1 MGLGRKARLKRVL
14 LFVTLPLAVV
24 AIAVFA
30 YVDAYR
36 VLPPN
41 VTYQGGNEF
50 GVEGQ
55 LVDAVVDPFPRSVSI
70 NNSLIIT
77 LRLKPAMPGASP
89 PPALPPGVANETNGT
104 LTPTLSGP
112 DCTVTPQDG
121 ASQAMSTAQ
130 TSLDAF
136 VWTWSIDRCETSGD
150 KAVLLSLKYAGD
162 GPTSDPNP
170 LEVVAHIDVTEGPS
184 LDAASRIVA
193 IVTGLLAALA
203 PFVQMLI
210 NSKSAKSSAD
220 PSPRS

>member
-1 MGLGRKARLKRVL
+1 MASGQKARLKRVL
-14 LFVTLPLAVV
+14 LFVTLPLAVI

-55 LVDAVVDPFPRSVSI
+55 LVDAAVDPFPRSVNI
-70 NNSLIIT
+70 NDSLIIT
-77 LRLKPAMPGASP
+77 LRLKSATPGASP
-89 PPALPPGVANETNGT
+89 PPMPPPGVANETNGT

-112 DCTVTPQDG
+112 DCTVTPQGG
-121 ASQAMSTAQ
+121 ASQTMSTSQ

-150 KAVLLSLKYAGD
+150 KAVLLALKYAGD

-170 LEVVAHIDVTEGPS
+170 LQVVAHINVTEGPS
-184 LDAASRIVA
+184 LVGASQVVVI
-193 IVTGLLAALA
+193 ITGLLAALA
-203 PFVQMLI
+203 PFVQMAI
-210 NSKSAKSSAD
+210 NRKSTKNAA
-220 PSPRS
+220 